1 MRSYWISIDRKSNDW
16 CLYLEE
22 KGEEDSDTTMWT
34 HREKMMCE
42 DRGSDWSDVATSQ
55 GMPRVSGN
63 HQRLGRSKEGFLPG
77 AFGES
82 MAHQ

>member
-1 MRSYWISIDRKSNDW
+1 MTGVFTWKRKARKIQIQP
-16 CLYLEE
+16 C
-22 KGEEDSDTTMWT
+22 GHT
-34 HREKMMCE
+34 EKMMCE

-63 HQRLGRSKEGFLPG
+63 HQRLERSKEGFLPG